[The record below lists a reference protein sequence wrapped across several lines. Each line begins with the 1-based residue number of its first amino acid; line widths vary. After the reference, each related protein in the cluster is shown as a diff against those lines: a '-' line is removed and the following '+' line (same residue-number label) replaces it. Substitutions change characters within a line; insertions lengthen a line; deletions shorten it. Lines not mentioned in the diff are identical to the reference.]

1 MAKGT
6 SFADKSKG
14 KKKINQT
21 FVKYVK
27 SIKSEKTG
35 HWRFNEKMI
44 ALKSGENLDDAIK
57 RLEEESFAL
66 DLDLS
71 NMETAVEETIEA
83 QDEQVET
90 EVAVVA
96 DEVEETVELTEDKEE
111 ASVEETPSEEQVAEL
126 PSEGAPAKAEA
137 EEEEIPPALE
147 AKETAEE
154 EKAAIFDP
162 DEEVSTEEAP
172 KEEKVPVDATEEE
185 SLEEHSKELSN
196 EDKKK
201 QSG

>member
-6 SFADKSKG
+6 SFADKSNK

-35 HWRFNEKMI
+35 HWRFNEQMVG
-44 ALKSGENLDDAIK
+44 LKSGENLDGAIK

-71 NMETAVEETIEA
+71 NMETATEETVEA
-83 QDEQVET
+83 KNEQVDT

-96 DEVEETVELTEDKEE
+96 DDVEETVELTEEKKEV
-111 ASVEETPSEEQVAEL
+111 SLEETPSEEQVAES
-126 PSEGAPAKAEA
+126 PSEGAPAKAE
-137 EEEEIPPALE
+137 
-147 AKETAEE
+147 E
-154 EKAAIFDP
+154 EKAAILEP
-162 DEEVSTEEAP
+162 DEEESTEEAT
-172 KEEKVPVDATEEE
+172 KEEKAPIDATED
-185 SLEEHSKELSN
+185 LSN
-196 EDKKK
+196 EDKKE
-201 QSG
+201 QS